1 MRNKKSKPKT
11 LDLPI
16 VGYKKPRVKST
27 YFTLGLVLGYLPYF
41 IHLGW
46 LF

>member
-1 MRNKKSKPKT
+1 MRNKKSKLKI
-11 LDLPI
+11 DLPI

-27 YFTLGLVLGYLPYF
+27 YFILGLVLGYLPYC
-41 IHLGW
+41 IHMGW